1 MLTLTENAS
10 TIVKDIASRTSRDEG
25 AGLRISTDPGLD
37 SVFSVTAAEH
47 PEPGDQVVEQDGA
60 TVYLEPRAAEE
71 LNDKVLDGGVDQ
83 TGNVQ
88 FSITPQA

>member
-10 TIVKDIASRTSRDEG
+10 TIVKDIASRTGVVEG
-25 AGLRISTDPGLD
+25 AGLRISTDPALD
-37 SVFSVTAAEH
+37 TVFSVTAAEH
-47 PEPGDQVVEQDGA
+47 PEPGDQVVEQHGA

-83 TGNVQ
+83 TGNVK
-88 FSITPQA
+88 FSLTQQA